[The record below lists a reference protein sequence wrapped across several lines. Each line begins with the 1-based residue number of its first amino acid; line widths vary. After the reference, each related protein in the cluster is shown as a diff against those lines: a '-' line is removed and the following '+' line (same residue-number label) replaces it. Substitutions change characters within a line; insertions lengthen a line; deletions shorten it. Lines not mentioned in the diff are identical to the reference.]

1 MQNSVKNN
9 AHNVLLGLL
18 LSSIVGCSSTV
29 VIAPSEPAYH
39 PVGNDLS
46 PGKKDRPTL
55 TTDAYDP
62 SGVFDYVYDNWK
74 GTPYRLGGASKR
86 GIDCSAFVQV
96 GYFTVY
102 DKMLPRTTSELAKL
116 GQSVSVSN
124 AKEGDLIFFKT
135 GYRLRHVG
143 IYLGNSEF
151 LHAST
156 SQGVIIS
163 RLDNPYWRRAFWQ
176 VRRIN

>member
-1 MQNSVKNN
+1 MQNSVKNIYHK
-9 AHNVLLGLL
+9 AWLGFL
-18 LSSIVGCSSTV
+18 LSIIVGCSSTDS
-29 VIAPSEPAYH
+29 IQPPDSASQPADNAIYQ
-39 PVGNDLS
+39 D
-46 PGKKDRPTL
+46 KKDRPL
-55 TTDAYDP
+55 RSAEAYDP
-62 SGVFDYVYDNWK
+62 SGTFDYVYDAWK
-74 GTPYRLGGASKR
+74 GTPYRLGGTSKR

-96 GYFTVY
+96 GYFSVY
-102 DKMLPRTTSELAKL
+102 DKMLPRTTSELVKL
-116 GQSVSVSN
+116 GQSVSVTN
-124 AKEGDLIFFKT
+124 AKEGDLVFFKT

>member
-1 MQNSVKNN
+1 MQNSVKNIYHN
-9 AHNVLLGLL
+9 AWLGFL
-18 LSSIVGCSSTV
+18 LSTIVGCTSTDP
-29 VIAPSEPAYH
+29 IEPPESAPQPA
-39 PVGNDLS
+39 GNDIS
-46 PGKKDRPTL
+46 QAKKDRLAPSAP
-55 TTDAYDP
+55 AYDP
-62 SGVFDYVYDNWK
+62 SGTFDYVYDAWK

-96 GYFTVY
+96 GYFNVY

-116 GQSVSVSN
+116 GQSVTVSK
-124 AKEGDLIFFKT
+124 AKEGDLVFFKT

-156 SQGVIIS
+156 SQGVTIS
-163 RLDNPYWRRAFWQ
+163 RLDNPYWRRTFWQ
-176 VRRIN
+176 VRRIY